1 MLRGWSSWEW
11 PVTHGR
17 TLAWEGKKGREE
29 RERERERER
38 EGRRKGD
45 GETIVLKGEGK

>member
-17 TLAWEGKKGREE
+17 TLAWEGKKGRGE
-29 RERERERER
+29 RERERERGKDVE
-38 EGRRKGD
+38 K
-45 GETIVLKGEGK
+45 ETGKRSF

>member
-11 PVTHGR
+11 PVTHGS
-17 TLAWEGKKGREE
+17 TLAWEGKKGRA
-29 RERERERER
+29 ERERER
-38 EGRRKGD
+38 EGHRKGE